1 MAPVLGTSPMS
12 YHHAEVSVDC
22 TLRDSV
28 PPCLPAVASASPI
41 EETRQSLLSVSEV
54 RKKTQSALLNGA
66 QCGDLQFYLQ
76 LGQAKAAAL
85 EKEDLTVWQDKSV
98 DLKQSL
104 ECQARVL
111 HTEDRVLLDLK
122 RSLECQGRA
131 LRDLKRG
138 LSQEVTLEDDCQDS
152 RAAAATLIATEKV
165 TKIKAAVVEA
175 TTAQPRQF
183 PGWAGTTDRGIDSW
197 KAYLQEEQLQDT
209 KNVEILEVT
218 SEDDCQTA
226 RVAAETAIAAAV
238 AKAMSV
244 IDCQAAKAAATV
256 AVAAAVAKATSAVT
270 SHAEQ
275 IATSGNK
282 AALNAMQSSCPGTSQ
297 GESQQRAAATE
308 QQQRLRKRDKLKSGL
323 RTIFGAR
330 VLRCFSGTA

>member
-1 MAPVLGTSPMS
+1 M
-12 YHHAEVSVDC
+12 
-22 TLRDSV
+22 
-28 PPCLPAVASASPI
+28 

-66 QCGDLQFYLQ
+66 QSGDLQFYLQ

-111 HTEDRVLLDLK
+111 QTEDRVLLDLK

-152 RAAAATLIATEKV
+152 RAAAAAWIATEKV

-175 TTAQPRQF
+175 LPQPRAQPRQS

-197 KAYLQEEQLQDT
+197 KAYLQEEQLQDV

-226 RVAAETAIAAAV
+226 KVAAETAIAAAV

-256 AVAAAVAKATSAVT
+256 AVAAAVAKATSAMT
-270 SHAEQ
+270 SHAEE
-275 IATSGNK
+275 IATSGSK

-297 GESQQRAAATE
+297 TESQQQLQAPR
-308 QQQRLRKRDKLKSGL
+308 QRLRKRDKLKSGL

-330 VLRCFSGTA
+330 VLRCFSRTA